1 MEGGGDGPAAA
12 AEVVE
17 LLAAEAMPVTGYGG
31 EEQLRFSSSVA
42 IAYEGAGIK
51 KQFDI
56 NTVFFTKPILLSLQN
71 RSIKKN
77 KRSKIGVRFLLVCF
91 ENRDYS
97 SFSIPGLRL
106 LRKIHVSLYVIEFYV
121 FLICHERIKVLY
133 LPSIQI
139 LMPYMLLPLIF
150 PSHTVK

>member
-56 NTVFFTKPILLSLQN
+56 NTVFFYQTDPAQFTK
-71 RSIKKN
+71 
-77 KRSKIGVRFLLVCF
+77 
-91 ENRDYS
+91 
-97 SFSIPGLRL
+97 
-106 LRKIHVSLYVIEFYV
+106 
-121 FLICHERIKVLY
+121 
-133 LPSIQI
+133 
-139 LMPYMLLPLIF
+139 
-150 PSHTVK
+150 